1 MQLAGMLSLSTKFVP
16 TVMNIL
22 KKLAEE
28 GQRPNEPDQ
37 QQRGPGLDSKIY
49 GNGVHNTMS
58 PSSSS
63 TSSNVTSS
71 DGGIEISSSLK
82 Q

>member
-1 MQLAGMLSLSTKFVP
+1 MQLPGMLSLSTKFVP
-16 TVMNIL
+16 TIMNIL

-28 GQRPNEPDQ
+28 GQRPNVPDQ
-37 QQRGPGLDSKIY
+37 QQQGPGMDSKSFR
-49 GNGVHNTMS
+49 NGVHNMS
-58 PSSSS
+58 SSSSS

-71 DGGIEISSSLK
+71 DCGTETSSPLE

>member
-1 MQLAGMLSLSTKFVP
+1 MLSLSTKFVP
-16 TVMNIL
+16 TIMNML

-28 GQRPNEPDQ
+28 GQRPNAPDQ
-37 QQRGPGLDSKIY
+37 QQRAPEMNYKSF
-49 GNGVHNTMS
+49 GNGVHNNTNS
-58 PSSSS
+58 SSSS

-71 DGGIEISSSLK
+71 DGGTEISSPLK